1 MGSNGLQCILTNFG
15 ATQYR
20 LILSQVYFKLLLLQK
35 PGNLHTEF
43 WPTDQYIQHEHN
55 TCSFSDKFL
64 QWLFT
69 FTGAISWGQVTET
82 KLLGFIGLKLKLPNN
97 GKGQLLYQHLHK
109 SKSTCTN
116 AHIHYRIE
124 LHFVTSCK
132 KALYCEHCQ
141 NMECWNFQ
149 CCENCVQLNT
159 ICGACI

>member
-15 ATQYR
+15 AKQYC

-35 PGNLHTEF
+35 PGNLHTES
-43 WPTDQYIQHEHN
+43 WPTDQYILHEHN

-69 FTGAISWGQVTET
+69 F
-82 KLLGFIGLKLKLPNN
+82 IGLLVGVRSL
-97 GKGQLLYQHLHK
+97 GQNFQGPLGSTFNCPTIARANYLHLHK

-116 AHIHYRIE
+116 AHIHYHIE